1 MSYYDIRSHGLLP
14 LQSACVF
21 FYAYLQT
28 SAQEQGL
35 GHPNNPSFQ
44 LRIIPRQNGFVAVST
59 GASMVHPRA
68 LHVVVTRPLTRP
80 PRQHARRHLIAHEV
94 RVTLSNCQLGQHFV
108 EGVHVGVVEELGDVH
123 PTASKKWGESGSCCP
138 VQVSRRMREKVNV
151 KVR

>member
-1 MSYYDIRSHGLLP
+1 MTNYDIRFHGLLP

-28 SAQEQGL
+28 TTSCIEEQEL

-44 LRIIPRQNGFVAVST
+44 LRIIPRQNGSVAVST
-59 GASMVHPRA
+59 GAPMVHPRA
-68 LHVVVTRPLTRP
+68 LPVVVARPLTRP
-80 PRQHARRHLIAHEV
+80 PGQHARRHLIAHEV

-123 PTASKKWGESGSCCP
+123 PTASKK
-138 VQVSRRMREKVNV
+138 
-151 KVR
+151 